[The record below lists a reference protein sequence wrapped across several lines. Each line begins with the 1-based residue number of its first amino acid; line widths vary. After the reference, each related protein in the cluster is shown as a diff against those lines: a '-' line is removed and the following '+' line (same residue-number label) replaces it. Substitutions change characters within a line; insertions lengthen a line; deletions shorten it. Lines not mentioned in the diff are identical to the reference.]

1 MFYNKFYLNLM
12 FLREGTIEHPG
23 LFTQILS
30 LMKIFN
36 YKLQFSII
44 RCKNRDTLVDSASES
59 RISGPRDPHPTL
71 ARIHVNTARL
81 AYLFHLSL
89 SCIASV
95 SSACLHLHYI
105 KIAAFSSNRTLSDH
119 AARRPTSLIRFAPHR
134 HSPSGSRRPQTSRR
148 SARIRESYRRS
159 RRTIL
164 FIGHFTHSRPVRTLC
179 FSFLLTRY
187 FVVYLSHTYRVCNKY
202 ARVWPR

>member
-1 MFYNKFYLNLM
+1 M
-12 FLREGTIEHPG
+12 
-23 LFTQILS
+23 
-30 LMKIFN
+30 
-36 YKLQFSII
+36 
-44 RCKNRDTLVDSASES
+44 VDSARNHAFPDHVTATQRS
-59 RISGPRDPHPTL
+59 L
-71 ARIHVNTARL
+71 RIHVNTARL

-89 SCIASV
+89 SRIASV

>member
-1 MFYNKFYLNLM
+1 M

-71 ARIHVNTARL
+71 ARIHVNIARL

-95 SSACLHLHYI
+95 SSTCLHLHYI

-119 AARRPTSLIRFAPHR
+119 AARRPTRLICFAPRR
-134 HSPSGSRRPQTSRR
+134 HSHR
-148 SARIRESYRRS
+148 
-159 RRTIL
+159 
-164 FIGHFTHSRPVRTLC
+164 
-179 FSFLLTRY
+179 
-187 FVVYLSHTYRVCNKY
+187 
-202 ARVWPR
+202 ARVALKHLVVRLGFGNPIAGLEGRSCLQDILHTLAPFVLSISLLCSPAIS